1 MAGLFFLYI
10 FAAAMTLKEY
20 FKLETSGWKWYE
32 LLYLAVC
39 TLAILIPSIITGDS
53 LMAIISATCGAIS
66 VVLTGKG
73 KLGTYIFGGIQCAL
87 YAIIS
92 YRATYYGETV
102 LNVLY
107 LLPLEV
113 VGFRTWMKNMNAE
126 RAEVIKL
133 QMSWKQRAIWGAALA
148 AGTIALGLI
157 LKHID
162 VISSTVLG
170 ITDVPV
176 DAMPFMDAFTT
187 VGTMIAFVLTV
198 KRYSENWWIWIAI
211 NVATVIMWLGNVV
224 EGGENASIATLLMW
238 SVYLVNSVIM
248 MIRWQRESGK
258 NA

>member
-1 MAGLFFLYI
+1 
-10 FAAAMTLKEY
+10 MTLKEY
-20 FKLETSGWKWYE
+20 IRLETSGWKWYE

-39 TLAILIPSIITGDS
+39 TLAVFIPSLIKGDS
-53 LMAIISATCGAIS
+53 AMAVVSGTCGAIS

-92 YRATYYGETV
+92 YKATYYGETA
-102 LNVLY
+102 LNVFY

-113 VGFRTWMKNMNAE
+113 VGFRTWMKNMNSE
-126 RAEVIKL
+126 RAEVVKL
-133 QMSWKQRAIWGAALA
+133 KMTWRQRALWGAVLA
-148 AGTIALGLI
+148 AGTVGMGL
-157 LKHID
+157 
-162 VISSTVLG
+162 VLRLFH
-170 ITDVPV
+170 

-211 NVATVIMWLGNVV
+211 NVATVIMWVGNVL

-238 SVYLVNSVIM
+238 SVYLVNSVV
-248 MIRWQRESGK
+248 MIVRWQREALS
-258 NA
+258 A

>member
-1 MAGLFFLYI
+1 
-10 FAAAMTLKEY
+10 MTLKEY
-20 FKLETSGWKWYE
+20 IRLETSGWKWYE
-32 LLYLAVC
+32 VLYLAAC
-39 TLAILIPSIITGDS
+39 TLAILIPSLISGDS
-53 LMAIISATCGAIS
+53 AMAVVSATCGAIS

-92 YRATYYGETV
+92 YKATYYGETA

-113 VGFRTWMKNMNAE
+113 VGFMQWKKNMNSSN
-126 RAEVIKL
+126 AEVVKR
-133 QMSWKQRAIWGAALA
+133 QMTWEQRGLWAATLA
-148 AGTIALGLI
+148 VGTFALGLI
-157 LKHID
+157 LKHFN
-162 VISSTVLG
+162 
-170 ITDVPV
+170 

-211 NVATVIMWLGNVV
+211 NVATVIMWLGNVI
-224 EGGENASIATLLMW
+224 EGGANASIATLLMW

-248 MIRWQRESGK
+248 MIRWQREAAR

>member
-1 MAGLFFLYI
+1 
-10 FAAAMTLKEY
+10 MTLKEY

-92 YRATYYGETV
+92 YRATYYGETL

-113 VGFRTWMKNMNAE
+113 VGFRSWMKNMNSE
-126 RAEVIKL
+126 NAEVIKL
-133 QMSWKQRAIWGAALA
+133 QMSWRQRGIWAAVLA
-148 AGTIALGLI
+148 AGTVAMGFA
-157 LKHID
+157 LKHF
-162 VISSTVLG
+162 G
-170 ITDVPV
+170 

-211 NVATVIMWLGNVV
+211 NVATVIMWVGNVAK
-224 EGGENASIATLLMW
+224 GGENASVATLLMW

-248 MIRWQRESGK
+248 LIRWMREANRNS
-258 NA
+258 

>member
-1 MAGLFFLYI
+1 
-10 FAAAMTLKEY
+10 MTLREY
-20 FKLETSGWKWYE
+20 IKLETSGWKWYE
-32 LLYLAVC
+32 IVYLAVC

-92 YRATYYGETV
+92 YKATYYGETL

-113 VGFRTWMKNMNAE
+113 VGFRSWMKNMNSE
-126 RAEVIKL
+126 NAEVVKL
-133 QMSWKQRAIWGAALA
+133 KMTWRQRIFWTLILS
-148 AGTIALGLI
+148 AGTIILGLI
-157 LKHID
+157 LKRFN
-162 VISSTVLG
+162 
-170 ITDVPV
+170 

-211 NVATVIMWLGNVV
+211 NVATVIMWVGNVLK
-224 EGGENASIATLLMW
+224 GGENASVATLLMW

-248 MIRWQRESGK
+248 LIRWMREANRNS
-258 NA
+258 

>member
-1 MAGLFFLYI
+1 
-10 FAAAMTLKEY
+10 MTLREY
-20 FKLETSGWKWYE
+20 IKLETSGWRWYE
-32 LLYLAVC
+32 LVYLAVC
-39 TLAILIPSIITGDS
+39 TLAILIPSLISGDS
-53 LMAIISATCGAIS
+53 AMAVVSATCGAIS

-92 YRATYYGETV
+92 YRATYYGETL

-113 VGFRTWMKNMNAE
+113 VGFRAWMKNMNAE
-126 RAEVIKL
+126 RAEVVKL
-133 QMSWKQRAIWGAALA
+133 QMSWRRRAVWGAVLA
-148 AGTIALGLI
+148 AGTISLGLI

-162 VISSTVLG
+162 VIAGTILG

-211 NVATVIMWLGNVV
+211 NVATVIMWLGNVI

-248 MIRWQRESGK
+248 MIRWMRESRK
-258 NA
+258 TE

>member
-1 MAGLFFLYI
+1 
-10 FAAAMTLKEY
+10 MTLKEY

-32 LLYLAVC
+32 IVYLAAC

-92 YRATYYGETV
+92 YRATYYGETL

-113 VGFRTWMKNMNAE
+113 VGFRSWMKNMNSE
-126 RAEVIKL
+126 NAEVVKL
-133 QMSWKQRAIWGAALA
+133 KMTWRQRIFWTLILA
-148 AGTIALGLI
+148 AGTIILGLI
-157 LKHID
+157 LKRFN
-162 VISSTVLG
+162 
-170 ITDVPV
+170 

-211 NVATVIMWLGNVV
+211 NVATVIMWIGNVAK
-224 EGGENASIATLLMW
+224 GGENASVATLLMW

-248 MIRWQRESGK
+248 LIRWMREANRNS
-258 NA
+258 

>member
-1 MAGLFFLYI
+1 
-10 FAAAMTLKEY
+10 MTLKEY

-92 YRATYYGETV
+92 YKATYYGETL

-113 VGFRTWMKNMNAE
+113 VGFRSWMKNMNQE
-126 RAEVIKL
+126 TPR
-133 QMSWKQRAIWGAALA
+133 
-148 AGTIALGLI
+148 
-157 LKHID
+157 
-162 VISSTVLG
+162 SSNC
-170 ITDVPV
+170 
-176 DAMPFMDAFTT
+176 
-187 VGTMIAFVLTV
+187 
-198 KRYSENWWIWIAI
+198 R
-211 NVATVIMWLGNVV
+211 
-224 EGGENASIATLLMW
+224 
-238 SVYLVNSVIM
+238 
-248 MIRWQRESGK
+248 
-258 NA
+258 

>member
-1 MAGLFFLYI
+1 
-10 FAAAMTLKEY
+10 MTLREY
-20 FKLETSGWKWYE
+20 IKLETSGWRWYE
-32 LLYLAVC
+32 LVYLAVC
-39 TLAILIPSIITGDS
+39 TLAILIPSLISGDS
-53 LMAIISATCGAIS
+53 AMAVVSATCGAIS

-92 YRATYYGETV
+92 YKATYYGETV

-126 RAEVIKL
+126 RAEVVKL
-133 QMSWKQRAIWGAALA
+133 QMTWKQRAVWGAALA
-148 AGTIALGLI
+148 AGTVALGLI

-162 VISSTVLG
+162 VIAGTILG
-170 ITDVPV
+170 ISDVPV

-211 NVATVIMWLGNVV
+211 NVATVIMWLGNVI

-248 MIRWQRESGK
+248 MIRWMRESSK
-258 NA
+258 PE

>member
-1 MAGLFFLYI
+1 
-10 FAAAMTLKEY
+10 MTLKEY

-32 LLYLAVC
+32 VVYLAAC

-92 YRATYYGETV
+92 YRATYYGETL

-113 VGFRTWMKNMNAE
+113 VGFRSWMKNMNSE
-126 RAEVIKL
+126 NAEVVKL
-133 QMSWKQRAIWGAALA
+133 KMTWRQRIFWTLILA
-148 AGTIALGLI
+148 AGTIILGLI
-157 LKHID
+157 LKRFN
-162 VISSTVLG
+162 
-170 ITDVPV
+170 

-211 NVATVIMWLGNVV
+211 NVATVIMWIGNVAK
-224 EGGENASIATLLMW
+224 GGENASVATLLMW

-248 MIRWQRESGK
+248 LIRWMREANRNS
-258 NA
+258 

>member
-1 MAGLFFLYI
+1 
-10 FAAAMTLKEY
+10 MTLREY
-20 FKLETSGWKWYE
+20 IKLETSGWRWYE
-32 LLYLAVC
+32 LAYLAAC
-39 TLAILIPSIITGDS
+39 TLAILIPSLVSGDS
-53 LMAIISATCGAIS
+53 AMAVVSATCGAIS

-92 YRATYYGETV
+92 YKATYYGETV

-107 LLPLEV
+107 LLPLEL

-133 QMSWKQRAIWGAALA
+133 QMSWRQRATWGAALA
-148 AGTIALGLI
+148 AGTVALGLI
-157 LKHID
+157 LKYID
-162 VISSTVLG
+162 VIAGFFIGLLSKFGLG
-170 ITDVPV
+170 TGSVAIPV

-211 NVATVIMWLGNVV
+211 NVATVIMWLGNVI

-248 MIRWQRESGK
+248 MIRWQREAGM
-258 NA
+258 AE

>member
-1 MAGLFFLYI
+1 
-10 FAAAMTLKEY
+10 MTLKEY
-20 FKLETSGWKWYE
+20 LRLETSGWKWYE
-32 LLYLAVC
+32 VAYLAAC
-39 TLAILIPSIITGDS
+39 TLAILIPSLISGDS
-53 LMAIISATCGAIS
+53 AMAVVSATCGAIS

-92 YRATYYGETV
+92 YKATYYGETA

-126 RAEVIKL
+126 KAEVVKL
-133 QMSWKQRAIWGAALA
+133 KMSWKQRGIWAAVLA
-148 AGTIALGLI
+148 AGTVGLGLI
-157 LKHID
+157 LRHF
-162 VISSTVLG
+162 G
-170 ITDVPV
+170 
-176 DAMPFMDAFTT
+176 DAMPMMDAFTT

-211 NVATVIMWLGNVV
+211 NVATVIMWLGNVL

-248 MIRWQRESGK
+248 MLRWQREANRNS
-258 NA
+258 

>member
-1 MAGLFFLYI
+1 
-10 FAAAMTLKEY
+10 MTLKEY

-32 LLYLAVC
+32 IVYLAAC

-92 YRATYYGETV
+92 YRATYYGETL

-113 VGFRTWMKNMNAE
+113 VGFRSWMKNMNSE
-126 RAEVIKL
+126 NAEVVKL
-133 QMSWKQRAIWGAALA
+133 KMTWRQRIFWTLILA
-148 AGTIALGLI
+148 AGTIILGLI
-157 LKHID
+157 LKRFN
-162 VISSTVLG
+162 
-170 ITDVPV
+170 

-211 NVATVIMWLGNVV
+211 NVATVIMWIGNVV
-224 EGGENASIATLLMW
+224 KGGENASVATLLMW

-248 MIRWQRESGK
+248 LIRWMREANRNS
-258 NA
+258 

>member
-1 MAGLFFLYI
+1 
-10 FAAAMTLKEY
+10 MTLKEY

-92 YRATYYGETV
+92 YRATYYGETL

-113 VGFRTWMKNMNAE
+113 VGFRSWMKNMNSE
-126 RAEVIKL
+126 NAEVVKL
-133 QMSWKQRAIWGAALA
+133 KMTWRQRIFWTLILA
-148 AGTIALGLI
+148 AGTIILGLI
-157 LKHID
+157 LKRFN
-162 VISSTVLG
+162 
-170 ITDVPV
+170 

-211 NVATVIMWLGNVV
+211 NVATVIMWIGNVAK
-224 EGGENASIATLLMW
+224 GGENASVATLLMW

-248 MIRWQRESGK
+248 LIRWMREANRNS
-258 NA
+258 

>member
-1 MAGLFFLYI
+1 
-10 FAAAMTLKEY
+10 MTLKEY

-92 YRATYYGETV
+92 YRATYYGETL

-113 VGFRTWMKNMNAE
+113 VGFRSWMKNMNSE
-126 RAEVIKL
+126 NAEVIKL
-133 QMSWKQRAIWGAALA
+133 QMSWRQRGIWAAVLA
-148 AGTIALGLI
+148 AGTVAMGFA
-157 LKHID
+157 LKHF
-162 VISSTVLG
+162 G
-170 ITDVPV
+170 

-211 NVATVIMWLGNVV
+211 NVATVIMWIGNVA
-224 EGGENASIATLLMW
+224 EGGENASVATLLMW

-248 MIRWQRESGK
+248 LIRWMREANRNS
-258 NA
+258 

>member
-1 MAGLFFLYI
+1 
-10 FAAAMTLKEY
+10 MTLREY
-20 FKLETSGWKWYE
+20 IKLETSGWKWYE
-32 LLYLAVC
+32 LVYLAAC
-39 TLAILIPSIITGDS
+39 TLAILIPSIISGDS
-53 LMAIISATCGAIS
+53 AMAVVSATCGAIS

-92 YRATYYGETV
+92 SKATYYGETV

-133 QMSWKQRAIWGAALA
+133 QMSWRQRAIWGAALA
-148 AGTIALGLI
+148 TGTIALGLI

-162 VISSTVLG
+162 VISSAILG
-170 ITDVPV
+170 IKDVPV

-211 NVATVIMWLGNVV
+211 NVATVIMWLGNVI

-248 MIRWQRESGK
+248 MVRWMREADK

>member
-1 MAGLFFLYI
+1 
-10 FAAAMTLKEY
+10 MTLKEY
-20 FKLETSGWKWYE
+20 IHLETSGWKWYE
-32 LLYLAVC
+32 VAYLAAC
-39 TLAILIPSIITGDS
+39 TLAILIPSLISGDS
-53 LMAIISATCGAIS
+53 AMAVVSATCGAIS

-92 YRATYYGETV
+92 YKATYYGETA

-126 RAEVIKL
+126 KAEVVKL
-133 QMSWKQRAIWGAALA
+133 RMSWKQRGIWAAVLS
-148 AGTIALGLI
+148 AGTVALGLI
-157 LKHID
+157 LRHF
-162 VISSTVLG
+162 G
-170 ITDVPV
+170 
-176 DAMPFMDAFTT
+176 DAMPMMDAFTT

-211 NVATVIMWLGNVV
+211 NVATVIMWLGNVL

-248 MIRWQRESGK
+248 MLRWQREASR

>member
-1 MAGLFFLYI
+1 
-10 FAAAMTLKEY
+10 MTLKEY
-20 FKLETSGWKWYE
+20 IRLETSGWKWYE
-32 LLYLAVC
+32 VLYLAAC
-39 TLAILIPSIITGDS
+39 TLAILIPSLISGDS
-53 LMAIISATCGAIS
+53 AMAVVSATCGAIS

-92 YRATYYGETV
+92 YKATYYGETA

-113 VGFRTWMKNMNAE
+113 VGFMQWKKNMNSSN
-126 RAEVIKL
+126 AEVVKR
-133 QMSWKQRAIWGAALA
+133 QMTWEQRGIWAATLA
-148 AGTIALGLI
+148 VGTFVLGLI
-157 LKHID
+157 LKHFN
-162 VISSTVLG
+162 
-170 ITDVPV
+170 

-211 NVATVIMWLGNVV
+211 NVATVIMWLGNVI
-224 EGGENASIATLLMW
+224 EGGANASIATLLMW

-248 MIRWQRESGK
+248 MIRWQREAAR

>member
-1 MAGLFFLYI
+1 
-10 FAAAMTLKEY
+10 MTLKEY

-32 LLYLAVC
+32 VLYLAVC
-39 TLAILIPSIITGDS
+39 TLSILIPSLISGDS
-53 LMAIISATCGAIS
+53 AMAVISATCGAIS

-92 YRATYYGETV
+92 YKATFYGETL
-102 LNVLY
+102 LNVFY

-113 VGFRTWMKNMNAE
+113 VGFLSWKKNMNSANSE
-126 RAEVIKL
+126 VVKRA
-133 QMSWKQRAIWGAALA
+133 MTWRQRIFWALTLA
-148 AGTIALGLI
+148 AGTLLLGII
-157 LKHID
+157 LKRFD
-162 VISSTVLG
+162 
-170 ITDVPV
+170 

-211 NVATVIMWLGNVV
+211 NVATVIMWIKNVAG
-224 EGGENASIATLLMW
+224 GGENASIATLLMW

-248 MIRWQRESGK
+248 MIRWQREARLG
-258 NA
+258 A

>member
-1 MAGLFFLYI
+1 
-10 FAAAMTLKEY
+10 MTLREY
-20 FKLETSGWKWYE
+20 IKLETSGWKWYE
-32 LLYLAVC
+32 LVYLAAC
-39 TLAILIPSIITGDS
+39 TLAILIPSVISGDS
-53 LMAIISATCGAIS
+53 AMAVVSATCGAIS

-73 KLGTYIFGGIQCAL
+73 KLGTYIFGGIQCTL

-92 YRATYYGETV
+92 YRATYYGETL

-133 QMSWKQRAIWGAALA
+133 QMKWKQRAIWGAALA
-148 AGTIALGLI
+148 AGTIVLGLV

-162 VISSTVLG
+162 VISSAVFGL
-170 ITDVPV
+170 TDVPV

-198 KRYSENWWIWIAI
+198 KRYSENWWIWITI
-211 NVATVIMWLGNVV
+211 NVATVIMWLGNVI

-248 MIRWQRESGK
+248 MVRWQRESGR

>member
-1 MAGLFFLYI
+1 
-10 FAAAMTLKEY
+10 MTLKEY
-20 FKLETSGWKWYE
+20 IRLETSGWKWYE
-32 LLYLAVC
+32 VLYLAAC
-39 TLAILIPSIITGDS
+39 TLAILIPSLISGDS
-53 LMAIISATCGAIS
+53 AMAVVSATCGAIS

-92 YRATYYGETV
+92 YKATYYGETA

-113 VGFRTWMKNMNAE
+113 VGFMQWKKNMNSSN
-126 RAEVIKL
+126 AEVVKR
-133 QMSWKQRAIWGAALA
+133 QMTWEQRGLWAATLAI
-148 AGTIALGLI
+148 GTFVLGII
-157 LKHID
+157 LKHFN
-162 VISSTVLG
+162 
-170 ITDVPV
+170 

-211 NVATVIMWLGNVV
+211 NVATVIMWLGNVI

-248 MIRWQRESGK
+248 MIRWQREAAR

>member
-1 MAGLFFLYI
+1 
-10 FAAAMTLKEY
+10 MTLKEY

-32 LLYLAVC
+32 VAYLAAC
-39 TLAILIPSIITGDS
+39 TLAILVPSLVSGDS
-53 LMAIISATCGAIS
+53 AMAVVSATCGAIS

-92 YRATYYGETV
+92 YKATYYGETL

-113 VGFRTWMKNMNAE
+113 VGFLSWKKNMNSANS
-126 RAEVIKL
+126 EVVKRS
-133 QMSWKQRAIWGAALA
+133 MSWKQRGIWGALLA
-148 AGTIALGLI
+148 AGTVALGLI
-157 LKHID
+157 LGRFH
-162 VISSTVLG
+162 
-170 ITDVPV
+170 

-211 NVATVIMWLGNVV
+211 NIATVIMWLGNVI

-248 MIRWQRESGK
+248 MIRWSREAAR

>member
-1 MAGLFFLYI
+1 
-10 FAAAMTLKEY
+10 MTLKEY

-32 LLYLAVC
+32 VLYLAVC
-39 TLAILIPSIITGDS
+39 TLAILIPSLISGDS
-53 LMAIISATCGAIS
+53 AMAVVSATCGAIS

-92 YRATYYGETV
+92 YKATFYGETL
-102 LNVLY
+102 LNVFY

-113 VGFRTWMKNMNAE
+113 VGFLSWKKNMNSANSE
-126 RAEVIKL
+126 VVKRA
-133 QMSWKQRAIWGAALA
+133 MTWRQRIFWALTLA
-148 AGTIALGLI
+148 AGTLLLGII
-157 LKHID
+157 LKRFD
-162 VISSTVLG
+162 
-170 ITDVPV
+170 

-211 NVATVIMWLGNVV
+211 NVATVIMWIKNVAG
-224 EGGENASIATLLMW
+224 GGENASIATLLMW

-248 MIRWQRESGK
+248 MIRWQREARLG
-258 NA
+258 A

>member
-1 MAGLFFLYI
+1 
-10 FAAAMTLKEY
+10 MTLKEY
-20 FKLETSGWKWYE
+20 IHLETSGWKWYE
-32 LLYLAVC
+32 VAYLAAC
-39 TLAILIPSIITGDS
+39 TLAILIPSLISGDS
-53 LMAIISATCGAIS
+53 AMAVVSATCGAIS

-92 YRATYYGETV
+92 YKATYYGETA

-126 RAEVIKL
+126 KAEVVKL
-133 QMSWKQRAIWGAALA
+133 RMSWKQRGIWAAVLA
-148 AGTIALGLI
+148 AGTVALGLI
-157 LKHID
+157 LRHF
-162 VISSTVLG
+162 G
-170 ITDVPV
+170 
-176 DAMPFMDAFTT
+176 DAMPMMDAFTT

-211 NVATVIMWLGNVV
+211 NVATVIMWLGNVL

-248 MIRWQRESGK
+248 MLRWQREANR

>member
-1 MAGLFFLYI
+1 MQVKL
-10 FAAAMTLKEY
+10 MTLREY
-20 FKLETSGWKWYE
+20 IRLETSGWKWYE
-32 LLYLAVC
+32 LVYLAVC
-39 TLAILIPSIITGDS
+39 TLAILIPSIISGDS
-53 LMAIISATCGAIS
+53 AMAVVSATCGAIS

-92 YRATYYGETV
+92 YKATYYGETV

-148 AGTIALGLI
+148 AGTVALGLI

-170 ITDVPV
+170 ITNVPV

-211 NVATVIMWLGNVV
+211 NVATVIMWLGNVI

-248 MIRWQRESGK
+248 MIRWQREAGK
-258 NA
+258 A

>member
-10 FAAAMTLKEY
+10 FAAAMTLREY

-32 LLYLAVC
+32 VVYLSAC
-39 TLAILIPSIITGDS
+39 TLAILIPSLLARDS
-53 LMAIISATCGAIS
+53 AMAVVSATCGVIS

-92 YRATYYGETV
+92 YKATYYGETA

-113 VGFRTWMKNMNAE
+113 VGFMQWKKNMNSE
-126 RAEVIKL
+126 NAEVVKL
-133 QMSWKQRAIWGAALA
+133 KMSWKQRGLWAAVLA
-148 AGTIALGLI
+148 AGTVLLGI
-157 LKHID
+157 VLKHFD
-162 VISSTVLG
+162 
-170 ITDVPV
+170 

-187 VGTMIAFVLTV
+187 IGTMIAFVLTV
-198 KRYSENWWIWIAI
+198 RRFSENWWIWVAI
-211 NVATVIMWLGNVV
+211 NVATVIMWLGNVI

-248 MIRWQRESGK
+248 LVRWMREANH

>member
-1 MAGLFFLYI
+1 
-10 FAAAMTLKEY
+10 MTLREY
-20 FKLETSGWKWYE
+20 IKLETSGWKWYE
-32 LLYLAVC
+32 LVYLAAC
-39 TLAILIPSIITGDS
+39 TLAILIPSLISGDS
-53 LMAIISATCGAIS
+53 AMAVVSATCGAIS

-92 YRATYYGETV
+92 YKATYYGETL

-126 RAEVIKL
+126 RAEVVKL
-133 QMSWKQRAIWGAALA
+133 QMSWRRRAVWGAVLA
-148 AGTIALGLI
+148 AGTISLGLI

-162 VISSTVLG
+162 VIAGTIFG

-211 NVATVIMWLGNVV
+211 NVATVIMWLGNVI

-248 MIRWQRESGK
+248 MIRWMRESRK
-258 NA
+258 TE

>member
-1 MAGLFFLYI
+1 MQVIL
-10 FAAAMTLKEY
+10 MTLREY
-20 FKLETSGWKWYE
+20 IKLETSGWKWYE
-32 LLYLAVC
+32 LVYLAAC
-39 TLAILIPSIITGDS
+39 TLAILIPSIISGDS
-53 LMAIISATCGAIS
+53 AMAVVSATCGAIS

-73 KLGTYIFGGIQCAL
+73 KLGTYFFGGIQCAL

-148 AGTIALGLI
+148 AGTVALGLI

-170 ITDVPV
+170 ITNVPV

-211 NVATVIMWLGNVV
+211 NVATVIMWVENVAA
-224 EGGENASIATLLMW
+224 GGENASVATLLMW

-258 NA
+258 A

>member
-1 MAGLFFLYI
+1 
-10 FAAAMTLKEY
+10 MTLKEY

-92 YRATYYGETV
+92 YRATYYGETL

-113 VGFRTWMKNMNAE
+113 VGFRSWMKNMNSE
-126 RAEVIKL
+126 NAEVIKL
-133 QMSWKQRAIWGAALA
+133 QMSWRQRGIWAAVLA
-148 AGTIALGLI
+148 AGTVAMGFA
-157 LKHID
+157 LKHF
-162 VISSTVLG
+162 G
-170 ITDVPV
+170 

-211 NVATVIMWLGNVV
+211 NVATVIMWIGNVAK
-224 EGGENASIATLLMW
+224 GGENASVATLLMW

-248 MIRWQRESGK
+248 LIRWMREANRNS
-258 NA
+258 